1 LRRPQEYAT
10 LAKASGGLMGE
21 VEAEAD
27 EGHRDRYQRSTSAGR
42 GRAVMIAM
50 MITVINVLWRK
61 DGLARRPLRTSER
74 PLLQEQRSIASTGF
88 RISSTPFRAC
98 RFSAVTVPDLT
109 LSVVLIIFSLW
120 RRSCS

>member
-42 GRAVMIAM
+42 CRALMIAT

-61 DGLARRPLRTSER
+61 DDLARRPLRTSER
-74 PLLQEQRSIASTGF
+74 PCCRNSEVSRAPASGYRGLRF
-88 RISSTPFRAC
+88 GLPVFSGDSS
-98 RFSAVTVPDLT
+98 
-109 LSVVLIIFSLW
+109 
-120 RRSCS
+120 